1 LEVNLSE
8 EKEELQAPRTQEQAP
23 TEEERSLVQR
33 IFVRRGIFSALVIPV
48 LAVFTAFLIGGLI
61 IAISTPDVLLAW
73 SKFFQAPLEALRI
86 TWQTV
91 WGTYLALFEGAFGNP
106 KEIIEG
112 FRIWFSTGDPQP
124 LYVSLRPLGESLVLT
139 TPYIFAGLAVALGF
153 RGGLFNIG
161 VEGQLFVGG
170 LASAFVGYSLTGLPT
185 IIHLPLAVLAGLTAG
200 GIWGAIPGI
209 LKARTGA
216 HEVIN
221 TIMMNWIAFRLT
233 DYLLSGPMARPD
245 GLPITPQ
252 IKPTAFIPTLLP
264 PPVRIHWGFF
274 IALGAAVLVY
284 WFLWKT
290 PRGLEIRMTGSNP
303 HAARYAGIRIAFIT
317 VLTMTL
323 SGALGG
329 MTGTVQIL
337 AVDHQ
342 LVRAF
347 SVGYGFDSIALALLG
362 NSHPLGVVL
371 ASLLFGFMR
380 GGASRMQSVAGTPVE
395 IIRIIQGLVIV
406 FIAAPEIIR
415 SLYRLKPPKEEEEV
429 VITTSWGS

>member
-8 EKEELQAPRTQEQAP
+8 EKEELQAPETQEQAP
-23 TEEERSLVQR
+23 EEDERSLTQR
-33 IFVRRGIFSALVIPV
+33 IFVRRGKFSALVIPLLAIFTAYVIGGFIIALTSPEV
-48 LAVFTAFLIGGLI
+48 LA
-61 IAISTPDVLLAW
+61 AW
-73 SKFFQAPLEALRI
+73 SNVFQEPMEALRI

-91 WGTYLALFEGAFGNP
+91 WEAYLALFQGAFGQP
-106 KEIIEG
+106 SLILEG
-112 FRIWFSTGDPQP
+112 FQIWISSGDPKP
-124 LYVSLRPLGESLVLT
+124 LYAALRPFSESLVIT
-139 TPYIFAGLAVALGF
+139 TPYIFAGLAV
-153 RGGLFNIG
+153 
-161 VEGQLFVGG
+161 
-170 LASAFVGYSLTGLPT
+170 
-185 IIHLPLAVLAGLTAG
+185 TAG
-200 GIWGAIPGI
+200 GIWGAIPGF

-233 DYLLSGPMARPD
+233 DYLLAGPMARPD
-245 GLPITPQ
+245 GLPITPL
-252 IKPTAFIPTLLP
+252 IKPSAYLPTLLP

-290 PRGLEIRMTGSNP
+290 PRGIEIRMTGANP
-303 HAARYAGIRIAFIT
+303 NAARYAGVRIAFII
-317 VLTMTL
+317 VLTMTI

-329 MTGTVQIL
+329 MAGTVQIL

-347 SVGYGFDSIALALLG
+347 SSGYGFDSIALALLG

-380 GGASRMQSVAGTPVE
+380 GGAARMQSAHSHHPGPGDRLCCRARHHPQSVSPETPQRRGRDRSYAWMGSVSYFE
-395 IIRIIQGLVIV
+395 GGLH
-406 FIAAPEIIR
+406 A
-415 SLYRLKPPKEEEEV
+415 SH
-429 VITTSWGS
+429 SC

>member
-8 EKEELQAPRTQEQAP
+8 EKEEIKVPANSAQPPPEDKRPL
-23 TEEERSLVQR
+23 LQR
-33 IFVRRGIFSALVIPV
+33 IFIRRGIFSALVIPLLAIFTAYVIGGFIIALSSPEV
-48 LAVFTAFLIGGLI
+48 LA
-61 IAISTPDVLLAW
+61 AW
-73 SKFFQAPLEALRI
+73 SNVFQEPLEALRI

-91 WGTYLALFEGAFGNP
+91 WGAYLALFEGAFGNA
-106 KEIIEG
+106 
-112 FRIWFSTGDPQP
+112 
-124 LYVSLRPLGESLVLT
+124 LRPFSESLVLT

-170 LASAFVGYSLTGLPT
+170 LASAFVGYSLNGLPM
-185 IIHLPLAVLAGLTAG
+185 IIHLPLAILAGLSAG
-200 GIWGAIPGI
+200 GIWGAIPGF

-233 DYLLSGPMARPD
+233 DYLLTGPMARPD
-245 GLPITPQ
+245 GLPITPL
-252 IKPTAFIPTLLP
+252 IKSSAYLPTLLP

-290 PRGLEIRMTGSNP
+290 PRGIEIRMTGANP
-303 HAARYAGIRIAFIT
+303 NAARYAGIRIAFII

-329 MTGTVQIL
+329 MAGTVQIL

-347 SVGYGFDSIALALLG
+347 STGYGFDSIALALLG
-362 NSHPLGVVL
+362 NSHPLGIVL

-380 GGASRMQSVAGTPVE
+380 GGAARMQSVAGTPVE
-395 IIRIIQGLVIV
+395 IIRIIQGMVIIFV
-406 FIAAPEIIR
+406 AAPAIIR
-415 SLYRLKPPKEEEEV
+415 SLYRLKPPKEEEETV
-429 VITTSWGS
+429 LTRGWGQ

>member
-1 LEVNLSE
+1 LEVNLSQ
-8 EKEELQAPRTQEQAP
+8 EKEEIKAQDTSEQP
-23 TEEERSLVQR
+23 PEDERPLLQR
-33 IFVRRGIFSALVIPV
+33 IFVRKGTFSALVIPL
-48 LAVFTAFLIGGLI
+48 LAIFTAYVIGGFI
-61 IAISTPDVLLAW
+61 IAITSPEVLAAW
-73 SKFFQAPLEALRI
+73 SNVFQEPMEALRI

-91 WGTYLALFEGAFGNP
+91 WGAYLALLQGAFGQP
-106 KEIIEG
+106 SLILEG
-112 FRIWFSTGDPQP
+112 FQIWISSGDPKP
-124 LYVSLRPLGESLVLT
+124 LYAALRPFSESLVIT

-170 LASAFVGYSLTGLPT
+170 LASAFVGYSLNGLPM
-185 IIHLPLAVLAGLTAG
+185 IIHLPLAILAGLTAG
-200 GIWGAIPGI
+200 GIWGAIPGF

-233 DYLLSGPMARPD
+233 DYMLAGPMARPD
-245 GLPITPQ
+245 GLPITPL
-252 IKPTAFIPTLLP
+252 IKPSAYLPTLLP

-290 PRGLEIRMTGSNP
+290 PRGMEIRMTGANP
-303 HAARYAGIRIAFIT
+303 NAARYAGVRIAFII

-329 MTGTVQIL
+329 MAGTVQIL

-347 SVGYGFDSIALALLG
+347 SSGYGFDSIALALLG

-380 GGASRMQSVAGTPVE
+380 GGAARMQSVAGTPVE
-395 IIRIIQGLVIV
+395 LIRIIQGMVIV
-406 FIAAPEIIR
+406 FVAAPAIIR
-415 SLYRLKPPKEEEEV
+415 SLYRLKPPKEEEETV
-429 VITTSWGS
+429 LTRGWGQ